1 MFYNRIPSEE
11 IYQEAKDY
19 STPGINQI
27 SSEHLKA
34 GIDTKLSKLLS
45 HMFTVCIQH
54 GFVPEAF
61 TKGLLIPI
69 LKKPNIDPTLPKHYR
84 PITISVTI
92 SKLFEH
98 HILDTCLDHDF
109 STSQYGFIPERGSD
123 KAAALAHDVA
133 VYASSQFFRF
143 HGFLL

>member
-1 MFYNRIPSEE
+1 MLYI
-11 IYQEAKDY
+11 QEVKKYIRKLKAY
-19 STPGINQI
+19 STTGIDQI

-34 GIDTKLSKLLS
+34 GISIKSSKLLS
-45 HMFTVCIQH
+45 HVFTVCIQH

-92 SKLFEH
+92 SYLRH
-98 HILDTCLDHDF
+98 ML
-109 STSQYGFIPERGSD
+109 
-123 KAAALAHDVA
+123 
-133 VYASSQFFRF
+133 
-143 HGFLL
+143 